1 MALVAKLA
9 LLLIHILSVAG
20 NGYSSLQEN
29 YYGSEDE
36 HRKKLDPSF
45 KSGFATGYAFSVVSI
60 LAIFMSC
67 CVPWARLNK
76 RKRNKIMMKTPMTT
90 SLMERREKKIKEAN
104 EQICMLGNI
113 VKRMSFVGISKAT
126 ANFSQANKIGL
137 GRMGTM
143 YMAILPDGRFLAV
156 KRIVDSQQFEEQIVS
171 ELKTLGTIK
180 HKNLLPLFGFCV
192 ESNTRLL
199 VYKYMSNG
207 NLFDWIHSVKHRR
220 KTLQWPLRLKVA
232 VGVARGLARLH
243 HGRRGQV
250 VHLNISS
257 KCILLDKNFEPKLSN
272 FGKAMLITSMSN
284 TPGVHDEFCEMALV
298 KEDVHGFGVVLLELI
313 TGMDCSRMNFSSNS
327 ILNEWIGNLLS
338 TSYFNDA
345 MDRFLIGQ
353 GFDDEIFQL
362 LKVACNCL
370 DCIPDRRPSMFQ
382 VYKDIKA
389 ITKRCEVVDDSEIQ
403 MLLLKTNLLPAKT
416 GPKLADLYF
425 PVSIMFINHHVRSNR
440 I

>member
-1 MALVAKLA
+1 MAVGGAKLA

-20 NGYSSLQEN
+20 NGYSSSQDN
-29 YYGSEDE
+29 DHGGDDHE
-36 HRKKLDPSF
+36 HRKKLISSL
-45 KSGFATGYAFSVVSI
+45 KSGFVIGYVFSSVSVI
-60 LAIFMSC
+60 TIFMSY
-67 CVPWARLNK
+67 CVPWASLMK
-76 RKRNKIMMKTPMTT
+76 RKGNEVMMKTPMMT
-90 SLMERREKKIKEAN
+90 SLMERQEMKRKEAN
-104 EQICMLGNI
+104 VQICMLGNI
-113 VKRMSFVGISKAT
+113 VKRLNFVGISKAT

-143 YMAILPDGRFLAV
+143 YMATLPDGRFLAV

-171 ELKTLGTIK
+171 ELKTLGTLK

-243 HGRRGQV
+243 HGGRGQV

-338 TSYFNDA
+338 TSYFKDA

-389 ITKRCEVVDDSEIQ
+389 ITKRSEVVDDSEIQ
-403 MLLLKTNLLPAKT
+403 MQPEICPAT
-416 GPKLADLYF
+416 SQD
-425 PVSIMFINHHVRSNR
+425 
-440 I
+440 

>member
-1 MALVAKLA
+1 MALDAKLA

-36 HRKKLDPSF
+36 HRKKLDSSF
-45 KSGFATGYAFSVVSI
+45 KSGFATGYAFSSVSI

-76 RKRNKIMMKTPMTT
+76 RKRNKIMMKTPMMT

-104 EQICMLGNI
+104 EQICMLESL
-113 VKRMSFVGISKAT
+113 VKRLSFVGISNAT

-137 GRMGTM
+137 GRMGIM

-171 ELKTLGTIK
+171 ELKTLGTLK

-220 KTLQWPLRLKVA
+220 KTLQWPLRLKIA
-232 VGVARGLARLH
+232 DGVARGLARLH
-243 HGRRGQV
+243 HGCRGQV

-272 FGKAMLITSMSN
+272 FGKAMLIMSMSN
-284 TPGVHDEFCEMALV
+284 NTTGVHDEFCEMALV

-313 TGMDCSRMNFSSNS
+313 TGMDCSKMNFSSNS
-327 ILNEWIGNLLS
+327 ILNEWI
-338 TSYFNDA
+338 
-345 MDRFLIGQ
+345 
-353 GFDDEIFQL
+353 
-362 LKVACNCL
+362 
-370 DCIPDRRPSMFQ
+370 DRRPTMLQ

-403 MLLLKTNLLPAKT
+403 MQPEICPAT
-416 GPKLADLYF
+416 SQD
-425 PVSIMFINHHVRSNR
+425 
-440 I
+440 

>member
-1 MALVAKLA
+1 MAVGGAKLA

-20 NGYSSLQEN
+20 NEYSCSQDN
-29 YYGSEDE
+29 DHGGDDHE
-36 HRKKLDPSF
+36 HRKKLISSL
-45 KSGFATGYAFSVVSI
+45 KSGFVIGYVFSSVSVI
-60 LAIFMSC
+60 TIFMSY
-67 CVPWARLNK
+67 CVPWASLMK
-76 RKRNKIMMKTPMTT
+76 RKGNEVMMKTPMMT
-90 SLMERREKKIKEAN
+90 SLMERQEMKRKEAN
-104 EQICMLGNI
+104 VQASARQQQILAKPTKLDWDEWEPCIWLPFLMICMLGNI
-113 VKRMSFVGISKAT
+113 VKRLSFVGTSKAT
-126 ANFSQANKIGL
+126 ENFSQANKIGL

-143 YMAILPDGRFLAV
+143 YMA
-156 KRIVDSQQFEEQIVS
+156 
-171 ELKTLGTIK
+171 TLT
-180 HKNLLPLFGFCV
+180 N

-243 HGRRGQV
+243 HGCRGQV

-272 FGKAMLITSMSN
+272 FGKAMLA
-284 TPGVHDEFCEMALV
+284 VHDEFCEMALV
-298 KEDVHGFGVVLLELI
+298 KEDVHGFGVLLLELI

-389 ITKRCEVVDDSEIQ
+389 ITKRSEVVDDSEIQ
-403 MLLLKTNLLPAKT
+403 MQPEICPAT
-416 GPKLADLYF
+416 SQD
-425 PVSIMFINHHVRSNR
+425 
-440 I
+440 

>member
-9 LLLIHILSVAG
+9 FLLIHVLSVAG

-45 KSGFATGYAFSVVSI
+45 KSGFATGYAFSAVSI

-113 VKRMSFVGISKAT
+113 VKRLSFVGISKAT

-171 ELKTLGTIK
+171 ELKTLGTLK

-207 NLFDWIHSVKHRR
+207 NLFDWIHSAKHRR

-284 TPGVHDEFCEMALV
+284 TPGVHDESCEMALV

-327 ILNEWIGNLLS
+327 ILNEWI
-338 TSYFNDA
+338 
-345 MDRFLIGQ
+345 
-353 GFDDEIFQL
+353 
-362 LKVACNCL
+362 
-370 DCIPDRRPSMFQ
+370 DRRSSMFQ

-403 MLLLKTNLLPAKT
+403 MQPEICPAT
-416 GPKLADLYF
+416 SQD
-425 PVSIMFINHHVRSNR
+425 
-440 I
+440 

>member
-1 MALVAKLA
+1 MAVGGAKLA

-20 NGYSSLQEN
+20 NEYSSSQDN
-29 YYGSEDE
+29 DHGGDDHE
-36 HRKKLDPSF
+36 HRKKLISSL
-45 KSGFATGYAFSVVSI
+45 KSGFVIGYVFSSVSVI
-60 LAIFMSC
+60 TIFMSY
-67 CVPWARLNK
+67 CVPWASLMK
-76 RKRNKIMMKTPMTT
+76 RKGNEVMMKTPMMT
-90 SLMERREKKIKEAN
+90 SLMERQEMKRKEAN
-104 EQICMLGNI
+104 VQICMLGNI
-113 VKRMSFVGISKAT
+113 VKRLNFVGISKAT
-126 ANFSQANKIGL
+126 ANFSQAKKIGL

-143 YMAILPDGRFLAV
+143 YMATLPD
-156 KRIVDSQQFEEQIVS
+156 
-171 ELKTLGTIK
+171 
-180 HKNLLPLFGFCV
+180 
-192 ESNTRLL
+192 
-199 VYKYMSNG
+199 
-207 NLFDWIHSVKHRR
+207 VKHRR

-243 HGRRGQV
+243 HGGRGQV

-272 FGKAMLITSMSN
+272 FGKAMLA
-284 TPGVHDEFCEMALV
+284 VHDEFCEMALV

-338 TSYFNDA
+338 TSYFKDA

-370 DCIPDRRPSMFQ
+370 DCIPDQRPTMLQ
-382 VYKDIKA
+382 VYEDIKA

-403 MLLLKTNLLPAKT
+403 MQPEICPAT
-416 GPKLADLYF
+416 SQD
-425 PVSIMFINHHVRSNR
+425 
-440 I
+440 

>member
-1 MALVAKLA
+1 
-9 LLLIHILSVAG
+9 
-20 NGYSSLQEN
+20 
-29 YYGSEDE
+29 
-36 HRKKLDPSF
+36 
-45 KSGFATGYAFSVVSI
+45 
-60 LAIFMSC
+60 
-67 CVPWARLNK
+67 
-76 RKRNKIMMKTPMTT
+76 
-90 SLMERREKKIKEAN
+90 
-104 EQICMLGNI
+104 
-113 VKRMSFVGISKAT
+113 
-126 ANFSQANKIGL
+126 
-137 GRMGTM
+137 MGTM

-207 NLFDWIHSVKHRR
+207 NLFDWIHSAKHRR

-327 ILNEWIGNLLS
+327 ILNEWI
-338 TSYFNDA
+338 
-345 MDRFLIGQ
+345 
-353 GFDDEIFQL
+353 
-362 LKVACNCL
+362 
-370 DCIPDRRPSMFQ
+370 DRRPSMFQ

>member
-1 MALVAKLA
+1 
-9 LLLIHILSVAG
+9 
-20 NGYSSLQEN
+20 
-29 YYGSEDE
+29 
-36 HRKKLDPSF
+36 
-45 KSGFATGYAFSVVSI
+45 
-60 LAIFMSC
+60 
-67 CVPWARLNK
+67 
-76 RKRNKIMMKTPMTT
+76 
-90 SLMERREKKIKEAN
+90 
-104 EQICMLGNI
+104 MLGNI
-113 VKRMSFVGISKAT
+113 VKRLNFVGISKAT

-143 YMAILPDGRFLAV
+143 YMATLPDGRFLAV

-171 ELKTLGTIK
+171 ELKTLGTLK

-243 HGRRGQV
+243 HGGRGQV

-338 TSYFNDA
+338 TSYFKDA

-389 ITKRCEVVDDSEIQ
+389 ITKRSEVVDDSEIQ
-403 MLLLKTNLLPAKT
+403 MQPEICPAT
-416 GPKLADLYF
+416 SQD
-425 PVSIMFINHHVRSNR
+425 
-440 I
+440 